1 MANDTKELLFAEH
14 LKYELEMFD
23 EAARFLD
30 SPQFAALDRTKRDQ
44 WFRYNSAIEAFWI
57 HARLLIE
64 FLSNP
69 QKSLDFSGNHASAR
83 DCADKYQ
90 YDQHLKWAYDK
101 INEQVAHFNYR
112 RKSKEY
118 EKLNQDNI
126 KAVKGALNKEIR
138 SFLDVLDD
146 EWKEE
151 PRKVT
156 PELVVFLAS
165 NNVASTSSVFS
176 SVNLII
182 PARRR

>member
-83 DCADKYQ
+83 DFADKY
-90 YDQHLKWAYDK
+90 
-101 INEQVAHFNYR
+101 
-112 RKSKEY
+112 
-118 EKLNQDNI
+118 
-126 KAVKGALNKEIR
+126 
-138 SFLDVLDD
+138 
-146 EWKEE
+146 
-151 PRKVT
+151 
-156 PELVVFLAS
+156 
-165 NNVASTSSVFS
+165 
-176 SVNLII
+176 
-182 PARRR
+182 

>member
-1 MANDTKELLFAEH
+1 M
-14 LKYELEMFD
+14 
-23 EAARFLD
+23 
-30 SPQFAALDRTKRDQ
+30 
-44 WFRYNSAIEAFWI
+44 
-57 HARLLIE
+57 LIE

-83 DCADKYQ
+83 DFADKYQ

-165 NNVASTSSVFS
+165 NNVASGSNLTFESWKGFPSGSLHASLAHANRNFDFS
-176 SVNLII
+176 Q
-182 PARRR
+182 AC

>member
-101 INEQVAHFNYR
+101 INEQVAHFNGPAPG
-112 RKSKEY
+112 SEDT
-118 EKLNQDNI
+118 EL
-126 KAVKGALNKEIR
+126 G
-138 SFLDVLDD
+138 VLM
-146 EWKEE
+146 
-151 PRKVT
+151 
-156 PELVVFLAS
+156 ELEVGHGETEVYAG
-165 NNVASTSSVFS
+165 VQA
-176 SVNLII
+176 
-182 PARRR
+182 

>member
-44 WFRYNSAIEAFWI
+44 WFRYNSAIEA
-57 HARLLIE
+57 LLIE

-112 RKSKEY
+112 RKPKSTRSS
-118 EKLNQDNI
+118 I
-126 KAVKGALNKEIR
+126 KTTLKPSRVR
-138 SFLDVLDD
+138 STKRSEAFL
-146 EWKEE
+146 
-151 PRKVT
+151 T
-156 PELVVFLAS
+156 F
-165 NNVASTSSVFS
+165 
-176 SVNLII
+176 
-182 PARRR
+182 